1 MGIKQINYDIQFEPI
16 FSNFTFKGIEILSFI
31 TTPSNKFILN
41 CAEIKLQK
49 CYILSKN
56 KTVKTQFKLNAKNE
70 TLTVTTKQKISG
82 KLKLCIEF
90 TGVLNDRLLGFYRS
104 KYVDPSG
111 KTKHIAT
118 TQFEAAD
125 ARRAFP
131 CWDEPATKA
140 TFDVSLQVE
149 KNLMAISNMP
159 IKKKQNFGSKIIYE
173 FERTPIMSTY
183 LLYLGVGEFE
193 YVQTK
198 LRNIQIRV
206 LTTKGNKSK
215 AKLSL
220 ELTKKFLGEYEKYFG
235 IKYPLPKLDM
245 LAIPDFAAGA
255 MENWGAITFRETIL
269 LYDPKTSST
278 RTKQFIAE
286 VISHELAHQWFGNLV
301 TMKWWND
308 LWLNESFATF
318 MATKI
323 VDKFYPEW
331 DLWDQFLEDAM
342 NTAMSLD
349 ALKTSHP
356 IDVKV
361 NHPSEIREIF
371 DSISYDKG
379 GCILRMLEHFVS
391 NKNFQ
396 KGLQKYLK
404 KYAYSNA
411 EGQDLWKSIANV
423 SKKPIDKMMKTWIN
437 QVGFPILSVKRNGS
451 TISLKQS
458 RYLLEETKSSQKG
471 LWKIPLIVDEGNV
484 STSHIMEKKSDLLK
498 LKNKDRNFI
507 IDSGRTGFYRLDYDS
522 ETLENLSLL
531 IDEKILNY
539 VDRWSIQNDYYS
551 QCVTGKKKL
560 QNYLDF
566 TNAYFDEDNYISSLN
581 LAQHLYSLYTI
592 THKEKFSDEI
602 KQYAFNFLRTIHDR
616 LDWDAKKDEPHTNAL
631 LRSFT
636 ISGLGKL
643 GDKEILEEAKSR
655 FDKFLKNQN
664 SLAADLQE
672 TVFALVAW
680 NGNKSTYKK
689 FVSLYKKAKSQE
701 EKLRFLAAMCNFQQ
715 KSLLLKTLEFTLGP
729 DVRSQNIQMPI
740 MRIAANLHGKT
751 FLWKWLKKNW
761 KKIVKKAGIGNP
773 LLNRVIASIGQVVDA
788 KQEKDVRQF
797 FKVNPQRGTKMTLE
811 QTMERVRVSSKFLAS
826 IKKEFS

>member
-1 MGIKQINYDIQFEPI
+1 MGISGINYDIQFEPI
-16 FSNFTFKGIEILSFI
+16 FSDFTFKGIEILSFK
-31 TTPSNKFILN
+31 TSPSNKFILN
-41 CAEIKLQK
+41 CAEIKIQK
-49 CYILSKN
+49 CYILSKT
-56 KTVKTQFKLNAKNE
+56 KTINTSFKLDAKKE
-70 TLTVTTKQKISG
+70 TLSISTKSKVSG
-82 KLKLCIEF
+82 KIKLCIEF
-90 TGVLNDRLLGFYRS
+90 TGILNDRLLGFYRS
-104 KYVDPSG
+104 KYTDSSG
-111 KTKHIAT
+111 KTKYLAT

-140 TFDVSLQVE
+140 TFDVSLLVE
-149 KNLMAISNMP
+149 KNHMAVSNMP
-159 IKKKQNFGSKIIYE
+159 VKKKQNFGSKIIYE

-193 YVQTK
+193 YIEDK

-206 LTTKGNKSK
+206 LTTKGNKRK

-220 ELTKKFLGEYEKYFG
+220 ELTKKFLSEYEKYFG

-379 GCILRMLEHFVS
+379 GCILRMLEHFVTE
-391 NKNFQ
+391 KNFQ

-404 KYAYSNA
+404 KHEYSNA
-411 EGQDLWKSIANV
+411 EGKDLWKSIGDVA
-423 SKKPIDKMMKTWIN
+423 KKPIDKMMKTWIN
-437 QVGFPILSVKRNGS
+437 QVGFPILSVKRNGQQL
-451 TISLKQS
+451 SLRQS

-471 LWKIPLIVDEGNV
+471 TWKIPLIVDEGNV
-484 STSHIMEKKSDLLK
+484 STSHILEKKSGIMK
-498 LKNKDRNFI
+498 LKNKERNFI
-507 IDSGRTGFYRLDYDS
+507 INSGRTGFYRMDYDS
-522 ETLENLSLL
+522 ETLDNLSLL
-531 IDEKILNY
+531 IDEKILNH

-551 QCVTGKKKL
+551 QCVIGKKKL
-560 QNYLDF
+560 QDYLDF
-566 TNAYFDEDNYISSLN
+566 TNSYFDEDNYISSLN
-581 LAQHLYSLYTI
+581 LGQHLYTLYSL

-602 KQYAFNFLRTIHDR
+602 KQYAINFLRTIFER
-616 LDWDAKKDEPHTNAL
+616 LGWDSKKGEPHTNAL
-631 LRSFT
+631 LRSFA

-643 GDKEILEEAKSR
+643 GDQEILEESKKR
-655 FDKFLKNQN
+655 FDKYLKSPT
-664 SLAADLQE
+664 SLSADLQE
-672 TVFALVAW
+672 TVFVLVAW
-680 NGNKSTYKK
+680 QGNESTYKK
-689 FVSLYKKAKSQE
+689 FLSLYKNAKSQE

-715 KSLLLKTLEFTLGP
+715 KNLLLKTLEFTLSP
-729 DVRSQNIQMPI
+729 EVRSQNIQMPI
-740 MRIAANLHGKT
+740 MRIAANINGKD
-751 FLWKWLKKNW
+751 FLWNWLKKNW

-773 LLNRVIASIGQVVDA
+773 LLNRVVASIGQVVDS
-788 KQEKDVRQF
+788 KQEKEIRKF
-797 FKVNPQRGTKMTLE
+797 FKANPLRGTEMTLE
-811 QTMERVRVSSKFLAS
+811 QTMERVRITTKFQS
-826 IKKEFS
+826 YIRKEFS

>member
-1 MGIKQINYDIQFEPI
+1 MGISGINYDIQFEPI
-16 FSNFTFKGIEILSFI
+16 FSDFTFKGIEILSFK
-31 TTPSNKFILN
+31 TSPSNKFILN
-41 CAEIKLQK
+41 CAEIKIQK
-49 CYILSKN
+49 CYILSKT
-56 KTVKTQFKLNAKNE
+56 KTINTSFKLDAKKE
-70 TLTVTTKQKISG
+70 TLSISTKSKVSG
-82 KLKLCIEF
+82 KIKLCIEF
-90 TGVLNDRLLGFYRS
+90 TGILNDRLLGFYRS
-104 KYVDPSG
+104 KYTDSSG
-111 KTKHIAT
+111 KTKYLAT

-140 TFDVSLQVE
+140 TFDVSLLVE
-149 KNLMAISNMP
+149 KNHMAVSNMP
-159 IKKKQNFGSKIIYE
+159 VKKKQNFGSKIIYE

-193 YVQTK
+193 YIEDK

-206 LTTKGNKSK
+206 LTTKGNKRK

-220 ELTKKFLGEYEKYFG
+220 ELTKKFLSEYEKYFG

-379 GCILRMLEHFVS
+379 GCILRMLEHFVTE
-391 NKNFQ
+391 KNFQ

-404 KYAYSNA
+404 KHEYSNA
-411 EGQDLWKSIANV
+411 EGKDLWKSIGDVA
-423 SKKPIDKMMKTWIN
+423 KKPIDKMMKTWIN
-437 QVGFPILSVKRNGS
+437 QVGFPILSVKRNGQQL
-451 TISLKQS
+451 SLRQS

-471 LWKIPLIVDEGNV
+471 TWKIPLIVDEGNV
-484 STSHIMEKKSDLLK
+484 STSHILEKKSGIMK
-498 LKNKDRNFI
+498 LKNKERNFI
-507 IDSGRTGFYRLDYDS
+507 INSGRTGFYRMDYDS
-522 ETLENLSLL
+522 ETLDNLSLL
-531 IDEKILNY
+531 IDEKILNH

-551 QCVTGKKKL
+551 QCVIGKKKL
-560 QNYLDF
+560 QDYLDF
-566 TNAYFDEDNYISSLN
+566 TNSYFDEDNYISSLN
-581 LAQHLYSLYTI
+581 LGQHLYTLYSL

-602 KQYAFNFLRTIHDR
+602 KQYAINFLRTIFER
-616 LDWDAKKDEPHTNAL
+616 LGWDSKKGEPHTNAL
-631 LRSFT
+631 LRSFA

-643 GDKEILEEAKSR
+643 GDLEILEESKKR
-655 FDKFLKNQN
+655 FDKYLKSPT
-664 SLAADLQE
+664 SLSADLQE
-672 TVFALVAW
+672 TVFVLVAW
-680 NGNKSTYKK
+680 QGNESTYKK
-689 FVSLYKKAKSQE
+689 FLSLYKNAKSQE

-715 KSLLLKTLEFTLGP
+715 KNLLLKTLEFTLSP
-729 DVRSQNIQMPI
+729 EVRSQNIQMPI
-740 MRIAANLHGKT
+740 MRIAANINGKD
-751 FLWKWLKKNW
+751 FLWNWLKKNW

-773 LLNRVIASIGQVVDA
+773 LLNRVVASIGQVVDS
-788 KQEKDVRQF
+788 KQEKEIRKF
-797 FKVNPQRGTKMTLE
+797 FKANPLRGTEMTLE
-811 QTMERVRVSSKFLAS
+811 QTMERVRITTKFQS
-826 IKKEFS
+826 YIRKEFS

>member
-1 MGIKQINYDIQFEPI
+1 MGISGINYDIQFEPI
-16 FSNFTFKGIEILSFI
+16 FSDFTFKGIEILSFK
-31 TTPSNKFILN
+31 TSPSNKFILN
-41 CAEIKLQK
+41 CAEIKIQK
-49 CYILSKN
+49 CYILSKT
-56 KTVKTQFKLNAKNE
+56 KTINTSFKLDAKKE
-70 TLTVTTKQKISG
+70 TLSISTKSKVSG
-82 KLKLCIEF
+82 KIKLCIEF
-90 TGVLNDRLLGFYRS
+90 TGILNDRLLGFYRS
-104 KYVDPSG
+104 KYTDSSG
-111 KTKHIAT
+111 KTKYLAT

-140 TFDVSLQVE
+140 TFDVSLLVE
-149 KNLMAISNMP
+149 KNHMAVSNMP
-159 IKKKQNFGSKIIYE
+159 VKKKQNFGSKIIYE

-193 YVQTK
+193 YIEDK

-206 LTTKGNKSK
+206 LTTKGNKRK

-220 ELTKKFLGEYEKYFG
+220 ELTKKFLSEYEKYFG

-379 GCILRMLEHFVS
+379 GCILRMLEHFVTE
-391 NKNFQ
+391 KNFQ

-404 KYAYSNA
+404 KHEYSNA
-411 EGQDLWKSIANV
+411 EGKDLWKSIGDVA
-423 SKKPIDKMMKTWIN
+423 KKPIDKMMKTWIN
-437 QVGFPILSVKRNGS
+437 QVGFPILSVKRNGQQL
-451 TISLKQS
+451 SLRQS

-471 LWKIPLIVDEGNV
+471 IWKIPLIVDEGNV
-484 STSHIMEKKSDLLK
+484 STSHILEKKSGIMK
-498 LKNKDRNFI
+498 LKNKERNFI
-507 IDSGRTGFYRLDYDS
+507 INSGRTGFYRMDYDS
-522 ETLENLSLL
+522 ETLDNLSLL
-531 IDEKILNY
+531 IDEKILNH

-551 QCVTGKKKL
+551 QCVIGKKKL
-560 QNYLDF
+560 QDYLDF
-566 TNAYFDEDNYISSLN
+566 TNSYFDEDNYISSLN
-581 LAQHLYSLYTI
+581 LGQHLYTLYSL

-602 KQYAFNFLRTIHDR
+602 KQYAINFLRTIFER
-616 LDWDAKKDEPHTNAL
+616 LGWDSKKGEPHTNAL
-631 LRSFT
+631 LRSFA

-643 GDKEILEEAKSR
+643 GDLEILEESKKR
-655 FDKFLKNQN
+655 FDKYLKSPT
-664 SLAADLQE
+664 SLSADLQE
-672 TVFALVAW
+672 TVFVLVAW
-680 NGNKSTYKK
+680 QGNESTYKK
-689 FVSLYKKAKSQE
+689 FLSLYKNAKSQE

-715 KSLLLKTLEFTLGP
+715 KNLLLKTLEFTLSP
-729 DVRSQNIQMPI
+729 EVRSQNIQMPI
-740 MRIAANLHGKT
+740 MRIAANINGKD
-751 FLWKWLKKNW
+751 FLWNWLKKNW

-773 LLNRVIASIGQVVDA
+773 LLNRVVASIGQVVDS
-788 KQEKDVRQF
+788 KQEKEIRKF
-797 FKVNPQRGTKMTLE
+797 FKANPLRGTEMTLE
-811 QTMERVRVSSKFLAS
+811 QTMERVRITTKFQS
-826 IKKEFS
+826 YIRKEFS

>member
-1 MGIKQINYDIQFEPI
+1 MGISGINYDIQFEPI
-16 FSNFTFKGIEILSFI
+16 FSDFTFKGIEILSFK
-31 TTPSNKFILN
+31 TSPSNKFILN
-41 CAEIKLQK
+41 CAEIKIQK
-49 CYILSKN
+49 CYILSKT
-56 KTVKTQFKLNAKNE
+56 KTINTSFKLDAKKE
-70 TLTVTTKQKISG
+70 TLSISTKSKVSG
-82 KLKLCIEF
+82 KIKLCIEF
-90 TGVLNDRLLGFYRS
+90 TGILNDRLLGFYRS
-104 KYVDPSG
+104 KYTDSSG
-111 KTKHIAT
+111 KTKYLAT

-140 TFDVSLQVE
+140 TFDVSLLVE
-149 KNLMAISNMP
+149 KNHMAVSNMP
-159 IKKKQNFGSKIIYE
+159 VKKKQNFGSKIIYE

-193 YVQTK
+193 YIEDK

-206 LTTKGNKSK
+206 LTTKGNKRK

-220 ELTKKFLGEYEKYFG
+220 ELTKKFLSEYEKYFG

-379 GCILRMLEHFVS
+379 GCILRMLEHFVTE
-391 NKNFQ
+391 KNFQ

-404 KYAYSNA
+404 KHEYSNA
-411 EGQDLWKSIANV
+411 EGKDLWKSIGDVA
-423 SKKPIDKMMKTWIN
+423 KKPIDKMMKTWIN
-437 QVGFPILSVKRNGS
+437 QVGFPILSVKRNGQQL
-451 TISLKQS
+451 SLRQS

-471 LWKIPLIVDEGNV
+471 TWKIPLIVDEGNV
-484 STSHIMEKKSDLLK
+484 STSHILEKKSGIMK
-498 LKNKDRNFI
+498 LKNKERNFI
-507 IDSGRTGFYRLDYDS
+507 INSGRTGFYRMDYDS
-522 ETLENLSLL
+522 ETLDNLSLL
-531 IDEKILNY
+531 IDEKILNH

-551 QCVTGKKKL
+551 QCVIGKKKL
-560 QNYLDF
+560 QDYLDF
-566 TNAYFDEDNYISSLN
+566 TNSYFDEDNYISSLN
-581 LAQHLYSLYTI
+581 LGQHLYTLYSL

-602 KQYAFNFLRTIHDR
+602 KQYAINFLRTIFER
-616 LDWDAKKDEPHTNAL
+616 LGWDSKKGEPHTNAL
-631 LRSFT
+631 LRSFA

-643 GDKEILEEAKSR
+643 GDQEILDESKKR
-655 FDKFLKNQN
+655 FDKYLKSPT
-664 SLAADLQE
+664 SLSADLQE
-672 TVFALVAW
+672 TVFVLVAW
-680 NGNKSTYKK
+680 QGNESTYKK
-689 FVSLYKKAKSQE
+689 FLSLYKNAKSQE

-715 KSLLLKTLEFTLGP
+715 KNLLLKTLEFTLSP
-729 DVRSQNIQMPI
+729 EVRSQNIQMPI
-740 MRIAANLHGKT
+740 MRIAANINGKD
-751 FLWKWLKKNW
+751 FLWNWLKKNW

-773 LLNRVIASIGQVVDA
+773 LLNRVVASIGQVVDS
-788 KQEKDVRQF
+788 KQEKEIRKF
-797 FKVNPQRGTKMTLE
+797 FKANPLRGTEMTLE
-811 QTMERVRVSSKFLAS
+811 QTMERVRITTKFQS
-826 IKKEFS
+826 YIRKEFS